1 MRKGTE
7 RFLKISKLVL
17 DNHDSLRY
25 DIRVAAEK
33 NLKRSGTDGLP
44 DRRPEQRILRD
55 LL

>member
-33 NLKRSGTDGLP
+33 QGGADDLP
-44 DRRPEQRILRD
+44 DRHPKQ
-55 LL
+55 